1 LKGRRPKMIVTK
13 AQLKEVSN
21 RIKIAQ
27 DRKGYSDS
35 EMAGLLCIS
44 EIQYVKLLRGEHMIS
59 EDKFLILYSKLDI
72 SLDFLFTG
80 VSVNANCDPDS
91 KRALTEGEY
100 MTMFNDVFGYVE
112 NLPHDAKRESMSEM
126 LVRFK
131 ELFDSMR

>member
-1 LKGRRPKMIVTK
+1 
-13 AQLKEVSN
+13 
-21 RIKIAQ
+21 
-27 DRKGYSDS
+27 
-35 EMAGLLCIS
+35 
-44 EIQYVKLLRGEHMIS
+44 
-59 EDKFLILYSKLDI
+59 
-72 SLDFLFTG
+72 LDFLFTG

-100 MTMFNDVFGYVE
+100 ITMFNDVFGYVE